1 MYNVY
6 DRKFTNHQFKYIY
19 SQSVFIQGMRGEPG
33 SPGPRGQ
40 EGMPG
45 NPGQPGQKGA
55 RGEDGAEVRR
65 LTLSQKL
72 VRNQKPV
79 A

>member
-1 MYNVY
+1 MYMTENLL
-6 DRKFTNHQFKYIY
+6 FIN

>member
-6 DRKFTNHQFKYIY
+6 DRKFTIHQYKYIY
-19 SQSVFIQGMRGEPG
+19 SLSVFIQGMRGEPG